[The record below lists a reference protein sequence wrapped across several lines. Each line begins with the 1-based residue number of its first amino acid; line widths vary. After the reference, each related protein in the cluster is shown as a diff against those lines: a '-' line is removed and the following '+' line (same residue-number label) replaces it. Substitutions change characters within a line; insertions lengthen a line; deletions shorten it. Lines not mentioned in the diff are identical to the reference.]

1 MKTLALPLFVVMC
14 VAQWFVPGKMIYD
27 SETVIVEGVTY
38 KFKTQPIDPSDPF
51 RGKYITLN
59 FDANS
64 IVVISDNTDSTYWES
79 GDDIF
84 VTFTTDSAGFAKPLG
99 IYREEPDTEAYLKT
113 TVSYFNTS
121 EKSEVFF
128 NIPFDRFYLEE
139 SKASQAE
146 QLYWQ
151 AQLDTVRV
159 TYGVVTIGKGQ
170 AVLTDVMISDRSV
183 VEIIN
188 SLNSDDE

>member
-151 AQLDTVRV
+151 AQLDTVQV
-159 TYGVVTIGKGQ
+159 AYGVVTIGKGQ

-183 VEIIN
+183 VDIIN
-188 SLNSDDE
+188 DLNSKSD

>member
-14 VAQWFVPGKMIYD
+14 IAQWFIPGKMIYD
-27 SETVIVEGVTY
+27 SETVIVEGVSY

-64 IVVISDNTDSTYWES
+64 IIVPDS
-79 GDDIF
+79 GDWQSGEDIF
-84 VTFTTDSAGFAKPLG
+84 VTFTTDSAGFAKASG
-99 IYREEPDTEAYLKT
+99 IYRTEPETVSYLKT
-113 TVSYFNTS
+113 TVSYFNTY
-121 EKSEVFF
+121 EKFEVFY

-151 AQLDTVRV
+151 AQLDTVQV
-159 TYGVVTIGKGQ
+159 AYGVVTIGKGL
-170 AVLTDVMISDRSV
+170 AVLTDVKINDRSI

-188 SLNSDDE
+188 DLNSKDK

>member
-1 MKTLALPLFVVMC
+1 MKTVALPLFVVMC
-14 VAQWFVPGKMIYD
+14 FAQWLIPGKMIYD
-27 SETVIVEGVTY
+27 SEAVIVEGTTY

-59 FDANS
+59 FDATS
-64 IVVISDNTDSTYWES
+64 IVLADSDRWEY
-79 GDDIF
+79 GEDVYI
-84 VTFTTDSAGFAKPLG
+84 TFTTDSAGFAKASG
-99 IYREEPDTEAYLKT
+99 IFRGPPDAEAFLKT
-113 TVSYFNTS
+113 TVNNFNTFDHF
-121 EKSEVFF
+121 EVFF

-151 AQLDTVRV
+151 AQADTTQVA
-159 TYGVVTIGKGQ
+159 YGLVAMGKGH
-170 AVLTDVMISDRSV
+170 AVLKDVIIHDKSV

-188 SLNSDDE
+188 ELNSDRD

>member
-14 VAQWFVPGKMIYD
+14 IAQWFVPGKMIYD

-64 IVVISDNTDSTYWES
+64 IIIIPDGTDSTWES
-79 GDDIF
+79 GEDIF
-84 VTFTTDSAGFAKPLG
+84 VTFTTDSAGFAKPSG

-113 TVSYFNTS
+113 TVSYFNTY
-121 EKSEVFF
+121 EKFEVFF

-159 TYGVVTIGKGQ
+159 AYGVVTIGKGQ
-170 AVLTDVMISDRSV
+170 AVLTDVMINDKSV

-188 SLNSDDE
+188 DLNSKSD

>member
-1 MKTLALPLFVVMC
+1 LALPLFVVMC
-14 VAQWFVPGKMIYD
+14 IAQWFVPGKMIYD
-27 SETVIVEGVTY
+27 SETVIIEGVTY

-64 IVVISDNTDSTYWES
+64 IIVIPDRTDSTYWES
-79 GDDIF
+79 GEDIF
-84 VTFTTDSAGFAKPLG
+84 VTFTTDSAGFAKPSG

-113 TVSYFNTS
+113 TVSYFNTY
-121 EKSEVFF
+121 EKLEVFF

-151 AQLDTVRV
+151 AQLDTVQV
-159 TYGVVTIGKGQ
+159 AYGMVTISKGQ
-170 AVLTDVMISDRSV
+170 AVLTDVMINDKSV

-188 SLNSDDE
+188 DLNSKSD